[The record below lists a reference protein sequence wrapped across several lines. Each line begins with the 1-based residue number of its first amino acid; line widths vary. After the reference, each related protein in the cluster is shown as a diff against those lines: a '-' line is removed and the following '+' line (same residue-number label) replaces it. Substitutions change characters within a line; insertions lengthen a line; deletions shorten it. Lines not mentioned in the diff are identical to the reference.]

1 MRWFRF
7 AFLLILIMVVQ
18 ASLMDKIEITE
29 LGIKPDLLLIFL
41 VFYAIY
47 SGITEAMITSF
58 VIGLGADIIGPSMG
72 PQIMSFTIFGV
83 AVAYLNRVIAIRKM
97 PYHGAAIFAVGI
109 LTGLLA
115 YLLGRIFSGLQPD
128 PDILTIVFFNSLYS
142 GLVGPFLFLPCAW
155 WMRIQTQKF
164 TRH

>member
-1 MRWFRF
+1 
-7 AFLLILIMVVQ
+7 
-18 ASLMDKIEITE
+18 
-29 LGIKPDLLLIFL
+29 
-41 VFYAIY
+41 
-47 SGITEAMITSF
+47 
-58 VIGLGADIIGPSMG
+58 
-72 PQIMSFTIFGV
+72 MSFTIFGV